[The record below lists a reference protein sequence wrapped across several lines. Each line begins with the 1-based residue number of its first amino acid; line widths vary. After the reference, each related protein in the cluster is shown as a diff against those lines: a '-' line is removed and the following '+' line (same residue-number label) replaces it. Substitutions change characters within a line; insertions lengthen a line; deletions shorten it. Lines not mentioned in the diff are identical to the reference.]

1 MLPQNNERHPP
12 RLPHTHTH
20 THARTHARMHACT
33 HARVRAHM
41 HTPENDNERVIAMI
55 SGGLGVD

>member
-1 MLPQNNERHPP
+1 MLPQNNEKPP
-12 RLPHTHTH
+12 PPPGLHTQTH
-20 THARTHARMHACT
+20 MHART

>member
-1 MLPQNNERHPP
+1 MLPQNNEKHPP
-12 RLPHTHTH
+12 PSPGLHTHTH
-20 THARTHARMHACT
+20 TCMHACT
-33 HARVRAHM
+33 YARVRAHM

>member
-20 THARTHARMHACT
+20 ART

>member
-1 MLPQNNERHPP
+1 MLPQNNEKHPP
-12 RLPHTHTH
+12 PPAYTHTH
-20 THARTHARMHACT
+20 KHTCTHART

>member
-1 MLPQNNERHPP
+1 MLPQNNEKHPP
-12 RLPHTHTH
+12 GLHTH
-20 THARTHARMHACT
+20 THART

>member
-20 THARTHARMHACT
+20 THT

-41 HTPENDNERVIAMI
+41 HAPENDNERVIAMI

>member
-1 MLPQNNERHPP
+1 MLPQNNEKHPPP
-12 RLPHTHTH
+12 RLTHTHTH
-20 THARTHARMHACT
+20 TNTHTCMHARTY
-33 HARVRAHM
+33 ARVRAHM

>member
-1 MLPQNNERHPP
+1 MLPQNNEKHPP
-12 RLPHTHTH
+12 PPAYTHTHTNTH
-20 THARTHARMHACT
+20 TCTHARTHAR
-33 HARVRAHM
+33 VRTHM

>member
-1 MLPQNNERHPP
+1 MLPQNNEKHPPP
-12 RLPHTHTH
+12 RLTHTH
-20 THARTHARMHACT
+20 TQTHMHART

>member
-12 RLPHTHTH
+12 GFHTHTH
-20 THARTHARMHACT
+20 TRTHARTHACM